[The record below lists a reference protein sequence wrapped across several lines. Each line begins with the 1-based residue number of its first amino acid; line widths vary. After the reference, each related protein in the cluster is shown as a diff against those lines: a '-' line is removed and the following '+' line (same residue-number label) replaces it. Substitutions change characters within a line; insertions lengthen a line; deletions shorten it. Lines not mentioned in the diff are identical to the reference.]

1 MLVGLAM
8 DASAMSHAV
17 MHEYPLVAET
27 AGWFVAGGLLGFLHF
42 VSLRWNVRCLLGGQP
57 LFSLGLQLLRFA
69 ATGGALVL
77 AAKSF
82 GAMPLLAGTFGLM
95 AARNGALLLETRR

>member
-1 MLVGLAM
+1 M
-8 DASAMSHAV
+8 DASAMNQAV
-17 MHEYPLVAET
+17 MHEYLFIAQPV
-27 AGWFVAGGLLGFLHF
+27 GWFIAGSLLGFLHF
-42 VSLRWNVRCLLGGQP
+42 VSLRWNVRCLLSGEP

-77 AAKSF
+77 AAKFF